1 MTVESTEDYKD
12 LMGRERPGLEDW
24 EKATK
29 TPKVEQERLLEHILK
44 KNGSSLYL
52 QQFGLNGATD
62 VHTFREL
69 VPVCNHE
76 DILPYIERIVQGDK
90 APLLTGDPVI
100 ELCQSSGT
108 TGGQPKV
115 YPITEEDITLRVRF
129 QEITRSIFNGALP
142 KQERGKTLFFMNL
155 LPAQK
160 TPGGLLQ
167 LPASTSVFQRE
178 VSKAVLQFTS
188 PKEVIL
194 ASNFKEATYCHLL
207 CGLLQRDQ
215 VIKIRTTFASFFVM
229 CVRYLEECWPEICDD
244 IVSGTLNQTRVQN
257 YSVRAAVL
265 PYLRPDPE
273 LADTIRQK
281 CLGKGWKGIVKSLW
295 PKCKVVQAICTG
307 SMAAYM
313 PILNYYTDN
322 LPVLSGIYACSEGFF
337 GVNMDPTCLPEATSY
352 TLIPTVAYFEFVP
365 LADDQQK
372 NNHKDQIVDL
382 TSVKEGHEYEIL
394 VTTISGLSRY
404 RIGDVLKV
412 VGFHNA
418 TPKFEFVRR
427 EGTVLS
433 VDVEKTTERELLL
446 GMTSAAKL
454 LEDHLGLRLEDFT
467 STGDLS
473 TSPPHYIIYLELK
486 NDESAIQDVPTDI
499 LEKCCSTVES
509 SLGDMYRSWR
519 FRNFIGPLEFRIV
532 QEKTF
537 EKMMAVA
544 LLRGATAAQFKTPRG
559 LGPQHSHYLEVLT
572 NGLSQC
578 YVSQS
583 RPQSPGF

>member
-1 MTVESTEDYKD
+1 MTVESTEDDKD

-29 TPKVEQERLLEHILK
+29 NPKVEQEWLLEHILK

-76 DILPYIERIVQGDK
+76 DILPYIEQIVQGDK
-90 APLLTGDPVI
+90 ALSLNFTGGI
-100 ELCQSSGT
+100 SQIIRTEGKNGNSST

-115 YPITEEDITLRVRF
+115 YPITEEDITLRMRF
-129 QEITRSIFNGALP
+129 QEIIRSIFNGVLP
-142 KQERGKTLFFMNL
+142 KQEKGKTLFFMNL
-155 LPAQK
+155 VPAQK
-160 TPGGLLQ
+160 TLGGLLQ
-167 LPASTSVFQRE
+167 LPPTTSVFQRE
-178 VSKAVLQFTS
+178 PSKALLQFTS

-194 ASNFKEATYCHLL
+194 AKNFKEATYCHLL
-207 CGLLQRDQ
+207 CGLLQRDE
-215 VIKIRTTFASFFVM
+215 VISIRSCFASYFVM
-229 CVRYLEECWPEICDD
+229 CVRYLEECWHEICED
-244 IVSGTLNQTRVQN
+244 IASGTLNQTRVQN
-257 YSVRAAVL
+257 DSVRAVVL
-265 PYLRPDPE
+265 PYLRSDPE

-281 CLGKGWKGIVKSLW
+281 CLRKGWKGIVRSLW
-295 PKCKVVQAICTG
+295 PKCKGVKAICTG

-313 PILNYYTDN
+313 PILNHYTDN
-322 LPVLSGIYACSEGFF
+322 LPVLSGVYVSSEGSF
-337 GVNMDPTCLPEATSY
+337 GVNMDPTCSTEDTSY
-352 TLIPTVAYFEFVP
+352 TLMPTAAYFEFIP
-365 LADDQQK
+365 LADDRQQ

-382 TSVKEGHEYEIL
+382 TSVKEGQEYEIL
-394 VTTISGLSRY
+394 VTTVSGLSRY

-412 VGFHNA
+412 VGFHNT
-418 TPKFEFVRR
+418 TPKFQFVRR

-433 VDVEKTTERELLL
+433 VDVEKTNERELLL
-446 GMTSAAKL
+446 GVTSAAKL

-473 TSPPHYIIYLELK
+473 TSLPHYVIYLELR
-486 NDESAIQDVPTDI
+486 NGESAIQDVPTHI

-509 SLGDMYRSWR
+509 SFGDMYKSFR

-537 EKMMAVA
+537 DKMTALA
-544 LLRGATAAQFKTPRG
+544 LLRGATPAQFKTPG
-559 LGPQHSHYLEVLT
+559 V
-572 NGLSQC
+572 
-578 YVSQS
+578 
-583 RPQSPGF
+583 